1 MSPRRGQS
9 TLSRIGAPFG
19 SDLADWPLASW
30 LPLGAATLVV
40 RLTGEPG
47 LALNLLWL
55 AATVLAAVTAA
66 WALCRLGHP
75 PGVAFVFGL
84 AYALLPCGFYDNV
97 DHVEAAFPLVP
108 VLALA
113 CLRACGAVGT
123 PQTRGERG
131 AILAA
136 CVAQGLCFA
145 PYSLFAAW
153 LLLAGAAIGWL
164 RTHSRERLRLAALGL
179 ALLALGAGVAVVPSA
194 LYWARH
200 GRNEALLYKAP
211 AVADQAGLR
220 LRQVLTPIDDH
231 PMPLLRE
238 AAARIERAAFPGESE
253 GARARVGTLGTV
265 GLLFLLGFAVARGA
279 GVAAADDAL
288 GPASALTLVALFVAQ
303 VGGLGSLFGVL
314 VVPDVGGYGRIAVFV
329 AFFALHAAA
338 VLVGRLLRR
347 LPDRAPFPAALVVLV
362 LLGAAALADQVPRRS
377 LAATRWSSAPAFDED
392 AAFVARLEA
401 TLPAGAMVF
410 QLPHATVPLD
420 RGSRPPLEKHDPG
433 RAYLHSRTLRWSW
446 GSVPGRGD
454 WQGETSRLPPAALA
468 RRVAAAGFE
477 GIWLDR
483 WAYPAAGPRPWPALE
498 GALTAE
504 TGAPPIVSSG
514 RRYSFLRL
522 DALRRQLGPA
532 DRLVAL
538 RVEPAV
544 YPRWQA
550 GCSDEQGEI
559 QEPSRV
565 CGARAWALVENDSPA
580 ERRLVLTARLRALR
594 PGLLRLE
601 LGGTRDELRLAGETL
616 PYRRELALG
625 PRQALRLELAFDGP
639 CEATSPR
646 ARCVEILDMK
656 ASPAGA
662 DAEPR

>member
-1 MSPRRGQS
+1 
-9 TLSRIGAPFG
+9 
-19 SDLADWPLASW
+19 
-30 LPLGAATLVV
+30 
-40 RLTGEPG
+40 
-47 LALNLLWL
+47 
-55 AATVLAAVTAA
+55 
-66 WALCRLGHP
+66 
-75 PGVAFVFGL
+75 
-84 AYALLPCGFYDNV
+84 
-97 DHVEAAFPLVP
+97 VEAAFPLDP

-113 CLRACGAVGT
+113 CLRACGAGGT

-131 AILAA
+131 FLLAA
-136 CVAQGLCFA
+136 CVAQGLCFL

-164 RTHSRERLRLAALGL
+164 RTRSRDRLRLAALGVV
-179 ALLALGAGVAVVPSA
+179 LLALGAGIAVVPSA
-194 LYWARH
+194 LYRARH

-220 LRQVLTPIDDH
+220 LRQLLTPIDDH
-231 PMPLLRE
+231 PLPPLRE
-238 AAARIERAAFPGESE
+238 AAARIGRAAFPGERES
-253 GARARVGTLGTV
+253 ARTRIGTLGTV
-265 GLLFLLGFAVARGA
+265 GLLFLLGFALARGA
-279 GVAAADDAL
+279 GVAAPDDAV
-288 GPASALTLVALFVAQ
+288 GSASALTLVALLVAQ

-314 VVPDVGGYGRIAVFV
+314 VVSDVRGYGRIAVFV
-329 AFFALHAAA
+329 AFLALHAAA
-338 VLVGRLLRR
+338 VLVGRLLQS
-347 LPDRAPFPAALVVLV
+347 LPDGTPGSVLRAVALV
-362 LLGAAALADQVPRRS
+362 LLGAAALGDQRPRAF
-377 LAATRWSSAPAFDED
+377 LATTRWSSAPAFDED

-401 TLPAGAMVF
+401 TLPEGAMVF

-420 RGSRPPLEKHDPG
+420 LGSRPALEKHDPG

-454 WQGETSRLPPAALA
+454 WQAETSRLPPAALA

-498 GALTAE
+498 GALAAE
-504 TGAPPIVSSG
+504 TGSPPIVSSG
-514 RRYSFLRL
+514 GRYSFLRL

-532 DRLVAL
+532 DRAVAL
-538 RVEPAV
+538 RVQPAV

-550 GCSDEQGEI
+550 GCSDEQGEVR
-559 QEPSRV
+559 EPSRV
-565 CGARAWALVENDSPA
+565 CGPAAWALVENDSPA
-580 ERRLVLTARLRALR
+580 ERHLVLTARLRALR

-601 LGGTRDELRLAGETL
+601 AGGTRDELRLAGETL

-656 ASPAGA
+656 ASPAEA
-662 DAEPR
+662 DQTAAP